1 MHALLGTPLHHLIVA
16 LAVARNEDDLSA
28 ESLPCISQQL
38 HGVRT
43 ATPLLAVPEDHALGL
58 DVLMDETCDGGA
70 ECALLVGA
78 DPDEEPVGGLNAG
91 GEGGADAST
100 GADTDAA
107 FEHCRGV
114 ADAGCN
120 HVSNGDPSG
129 VMQEHTEL
137 ELSCPYS
144 LWWIGDE
151 VLGEVSLNTTDHVVM
166 GSIAALADDTKSVVL
181 HDGRTADSSQKTLL
195 HAALELEDRDFW

>member
-78 DPDEEPVGGLNAG
+78 DPDKEPVGGLDAG
-91 GEGGADAST
+91 REGGANAST
-100 GADTDAA
+100 GADADTA
-107 FEHCRGV
+107 FEHRGGV
-114 ADAGCN
+114 ADAGCDC
-120 HVSNGDPSG
+120 VSNEYASR

-137 ELSCPYS
+137 KLACPYS
-144 LWWIGDE
+144 LWWVGDE
-151 VLGEVSLNTTDHVVM
+151 VLGEVSLNTTNHVVM
-166 GSIAALADDTKSVVL
+166 SSIASLADDAESVVL
-181 HDGRTADSSQKTLL
+181 HDGRAANSS
-195 HAALELEDRDFW
+195 